1 MHSTFDIFY
10 FSFHPCH
17 RYLHS
22 FPTRRSSDLAVRVG
36 FFVPKPSWTCD
47 WPAWTTGHGP
57 ASMTVTGTCVP
68 SASNTRVMPSFLPM
82 SPVIG
87 LSSLHLDLDVHAG
100 RQIELG
106 QRIDGL
112 GP

>member
-1 MHSTFDIFY
+1 MIRRPPRST
-10 FSFHPCH
+10 
-17 RYLHS
+17 L
-22 FPTRRSSDLAVRVG
+22 FPYTTLFRSAFAVRVG

-47 WPAWTTGHGP
+47 WPTCTTGHGP

-87 LSSLHLDLDVHAG
+87 LSSLHLDLDVHTG
-100 RQIELG
+100 GQIELS
-106 QRIDGL
+106 QRVDGL